1 MRLIY
6 SRKAVADLVRLRAFI
21 AEKDPSAA
29 ARIAEKLI
37 ARIDNLCLFP
47 HMGRSIGPEPQS
59 DVLREMAFGNYIVR
73 YSVHVE
79 ALAILRITTKI
90 ASNASNRNTGTHFS
104 KEKNFCRC

>member
-6 SRKAVADLVRLRAFI
+6 SREAVADLVRLRAFI

-29 ARIAEKLI
+29 ARVAEELI

-47 HMGRSIGPEPQS
+47 HMGRGIGPEPQS
-59 DVLREMAFGNYIVR
+59 DVLREIVFGNYIVR

-79 ALAILRITTKI
+79 ALAILRIWHHYE
-90 ASNASNRNTGTHFS
+90 NREFV
-104 KEKNFCRC
+104 R